1 LDFEEAVELAAKAH
15 RGQRDKVGIVYL
27 LHPLRVALAV
37 SPPARVVAVL
47 HDVIEDTEVTLEEFR
62 RHGLGEY
69 ELSALTL
76 LTKRPEDEADYAAFI
91 QRIARAD
98 GVAGDLAREVKLAD
112 VRDNLGRMPD
122 SDEPDWVRRR
132 IQYERAL
139 ATLAS

>member
-15 RGQRDKVGIVYL
+15 RGQRDKVGVVYL

-47 HDVIEDTEVTLEEFR
+47 HDVIEDTKVTLEELR
-62 RHGLGEY
+62 RRGLGED
-69 ELSALTL
+69 ELSALAL
-76 LTKRPEDEADYAAFI
+76 LTKRPEGEADYAGFI
-91 QRIARAD
+91 ARIARAD

-112 VRDNLGRMPD
+112 IRDNLGRMPD

-132 IQYERAL
+132 DQYRRAL
-139 ATLAS
+139 ANLAG